1 MKHVK
6 AQIIL
11 HDHTVNVTLNKP
23 VIEVSAH
30 PDGKLVKVTGG
41 VGPQGPRGYSP
52 QRGIDF
58 WTNADKEAIMSE
70 AVETILAVYPA
81 AEEAAW

>member
-1 MKHVK
+1 MK

-11 HDHTVNVTLNKP
+11 HDHTVSITLNEP
-23 VIEVSAH
+23 VIEVSTR
-30 PDGKLVKVTGG
+30 PDGMLVNVIGG

-58 WTNADKEAIMSE
+58 WTNTDMEAIMNE
-70 AVETILAVYPA
+70 AVEAILAIYPA
-81 AEEAAW
+81 AEEMTW